1 MKHFYELYGEYILG
15 KKYIEGQSHASVT
28 LFNSCARSDGAAAV
42 IVASERRAKELNLEI
57 LAEIVDWGYWGND
70 PAHMGIAPVFATAN
84 ALERA
89 GIGFDQIDLI
99 ELHEAFAA
107 TCLSI
112 FKVGREKYGHH
123 WESKWK
129 DGKLNPNGGS
139 IPLGHPLAAT
149 GTRIVLNALYQMKKK
164 PEIRYALATAC
175 AAGGLGGAMIIK
187 KYS

>member
-1 MKHFYELYGEYILG
+1 M
-15 KKYIEGQSHASVT
+15 
-28 LFNSCARSDGAAAV
+28 
-42 IVASERRAKELNLEI
+42 EI
-57 LAEIVDWGYWGND
+57 LAEVVDWDYWGNN
-70 PAHMGIAPVFATAN
+70 PAHMGIAPAFAAAE
-84 ALERA
+84 ALNRA
-89 GIGFDQIDLI
+89 ELTFDQMDVI

-129 DGKLNPNGGS
+129 DGKLNANGGS

-149 GTRIVLNALYQMKKK
+149 GTRIVLNAMYQMQKN
-164 PEIRYALATAC
+164 PNARYAMAAAC
-175 AAGGLGGAMIIK
+175 AAGGLGGAMILK